1 MPVRSTPT
9 PPAKKTPTTPAIRP
23 LKPSDYPVKASQVI
37 VIDFEGYKD
46 QPPVFAG
53 VWEDGHF
60 RVVILDERFKALVK
74 LGHPF
79 VSYKS
84 TKRFLR
90 HMHQRALVH
99 NKYLVGY
106 SEHEANVFA
115 EYYGDISEVYLNAR
129 IPLGRWFTL
138 NDRENRPRPFG
149 LKELMKY
156 FRYKAYKEYP
166 HRGVTAVLTQ
176 VLKQLINHD
185 GDIERLTPL
194 AASRWKKLLDYN
206 KQDVLGLLY
215 VMKRAKLLAF

>member
-9 PPAKKTPTTPAIRP
+9 PPAVRP
-23 LKPSDYPVKASQVI
+23 LGPGDYPVNASQFI
-37 VIDFEGYKD
+37 VIDFEGYRGK
-46 QPPVFAG
+46 PPVFAG

-79 VSYKS
+79 VKYQSIK
-84 TKRFLR
+84 TFLHR
-90 HMHQRALVH
+90 MYRRALVH

-129 IPLGRWFTL
+129 KPLGRWFTL

-156 FRYKAYKEYP
+156 FRYNAYQEYP
-166 HRGVTAVLTQ
+166 LKGVTRVLTQ
-176 VLKQLINHD
+176 VFRQLKNHN

-194 AASRWKKLLDYN
+194 AASRWKELLDYN
-206 KQDVLGLLY
+206 KQDVLGLMY
-215 VMKRAKLLAF
+215 VMKRAKILAF